1 MRPRVAVTF
10 GIVVL
15 VGLFSAANW
24 STLAVPTTLS
34 LLVAQIQAPLGIV
47 MLLML
52 VAVMLVYLALLGV
65 VEGRYLLEQRRM
77 TREMERLRKLAEQ
90 SEESRYVDLRVY
102 VESQFMAIGERL
114 DRMAQQQADA
124 PPGARFPP
132 VLPRPE
138 HTAP

>member
-24 STLAVPTTLS
+24 STLAAPTTLS

-52 VAVMLVYLALLGV
+52 VVVMLVYLALPGLV
-65 VEGRYLLEQRRM
+65 DGRNLLEQRRM
-77 TREMERLRKLAEQ
+77 TREMERLRKLAE
-90 SEESRYVDLRVY
+90 
-102 VESQFMAIGERL
+102 
-114 DRMAQQQADA
+114 
-124 PPGARFPP
+124 
-132 VLPRPE
+132 
-138 HTAP
+138 